1 MDKSRYIQ
9 SAFAL
14 LVLLCL
20 PASARAQSKRWE
32 HNIYQG
38 MGWVNKFVKEDEQN
52 IALHV
57 GYGINYHID
66 SRWSLMPGVGL
77 RLKGFGH
84 DNENAGNCSSTYI
97 DFPILVQYHFG
108 GEKRQ
113 GIVLECGPV
122 LSFRA
127 HGEKYHGGADWWLPH
142 PFNGKQEYRKFDL
155 GVRPA
160 VYYETKNWRFGV
172 QSHVS
177 LLDTKC
183 KYHPP
188 YDWEHGFGQFDDE
201 RYFDS
206 KLGHRYYAFDIV
218 ATICYHW

>member
-1 MDKSRYIQ
+1 MNKSRYIQ

-127 HGEKYHGGADWWLPH
+127 HGEKYHGGADWSQH
-142 PFNGKQEYRKFDL
+142 PFDGKQEYRKFDL
-155 GVRPA
+155 GVRPESITRPRTGA
-160 VYYETKNWRFGV
+160 LACKAMSLCWTPNANTIRHTTGSMVSDNSMTK
-172 QSHVS
+172 
-177 LLDTKC
+177 DTSIRSWAIAIM
-183 KYHPP
+183 P
-188 YDWEHGFGQFDDE
+188 
-201 RYFDS
+201 S
-206 KLGHRYYAFDIV
+206 IS
-218 ATICYHW
+218 

>member
-1 MDKSRYIQ
+1 
-9 SAFAL
+9 
-14 LVLLCL
+14 
-20 PASARAQSKRWE
+20 
-32 HNIYQG
+32 

-66 SRWSLMPGVGL
+66 SRWCLMPGVGL

-122 LSFRA
+122 LS
-127 HGEKYHGGADWWLPH
+127 LPG
-142 PFNGKQEYRKFDL
+142 PRREVSWGSGLVVAASLQWKA
-155 GVRPA
+155 GVSE
-160 VYYETKNWRFGV
+160 V
-172 QSHVS
+172 
-177 LLDTKC
+177 
-183 KYHPP
+183 
-188 YDWEHGFGQFDDE
+188 
-201 RYFDS
+201 
-206 KLGHRYYAFDIV
+206 
-218 ATICYHW
+218 

>member
-1 MDKSRYIQ
+1 
-9 SAFAL
+9 
-14 LVLLCL
+14 
-20 PASARAQSKRWE
+20 
-32 HNIYQG
+32 

-113 GIVLECGPV
+113 GIVLEGAALCFPSGPTARSIMGERTGRSIPSMESRSTGS
-122 LSFRA
+122 LTWAFAPQSITRPRTGALACRA
-127 HGEKYHGGADWWLPH
+127 MSLCWTPNANTIRHTTG
-142 PFNGKQEYRKFDL
+142 
-155 GVRPA
+155 
-160 VYYETKNWRFGV
+160 
-172 QSHVS
+172 SMVS
-177 LLDTKC
+177 
-183 KYHPP
+183 
-188 YDWEHGFGQFDDE
+188 GQFDDE

>member
-1 MDKSRYIQ
+1 MNKSRYIQ

-108 GEKRQ
+108 GE
-113 GIVLECGPV
+113 
-122 LSFRA
+122 
-127 HGEKYHGGADWWLPH
+127 
-142 PFNGKQEYRKFDL
+142 
-155 GVRPA
+155 
-160 VYYETKNWRFGV
+160 
-172 QSHVS
+172 
-177 LLDTKC
+177 
-183 KYHPP
+183 
-188 YDWEHGFGQFDDE
+188 
-201 RYFDS
+201 
-206 KLGHRYYAFDIV
+206 
-218 ATICYHW
+218 

>member
-1 MDKSRYIQ
+1 MNKSRYIQ
-9 SAFAL
+9 TAFAL

-155 GVRPA
+155 GVPPQSITRPRTGA
-160 VYYETKNWRFGV
+160 LACRAMSLCWTPNANTIRHTTGSMVSDNSMTK
-172 QSHVS
+172 
-177 LLDTKC
+177 DTSIRSWAIAIM
-183 KYHPP
+183 P
-188 YDWEHGFGQFDDE
+188 
-201 RYFDS
+201 S
-206 KLGHRYYAFDIV
+206 IS
-218 ATICYHW
+218 

>member
-1 MDKSRYIQ
+1 MNKSRYIQ

-20 PASARAQSKRWE
+20 PVSACAQGKRWE

-155 GVRPA
+155 GVRPQSITRPRTGA
-160 VYYETKNWRFGV
+160 LACRAMSLCWTPNANTIRHTTGSMVSDNSMTK
-172 QSHVS
+172 
-177 LLDTKC
+177 DTSIRSWAIAIM
-183 KYHPP
+183 P
-188 YDWEHGFGQFDDE
+188 
-201 RYFDS
+201 S
-206 KLGHRYYAFDIV
+206 IS
-218 ATICYHW
+218 

>member
-1 MDKSRYIQ
+1 MNKSRYIQ

-113 GIVLECGPV
+113 GIVSSAALCFPSGPTAR
-122 LSFRA
+122 SIM
-127 HGEKYHGGADWWLPH
+127 GERTGRSIPSMESRSTGSLTWAFAPQSITRPRTGALACKAMSPCWTPNANTIRHTTGSMVSD
-142 PFNGKQEYRKFDL
+142 NSM
-155 GVRPA
+155 
-160 VYYETKNWRFGV
+160 TK
-172 QSHVS
+172 
-177 LLDTKC
+177 DTSIRSWAIAIM
-183 KYHPP
+183 P
-188 YDWEHGFGQFDDE
+188 
-201 RYFDS
+201 S
-206 KLGHRYYAFDIV
+206 IS
-218 ATICYHW
+218 

>member
-1 MDKSRYIQ
+1 MNKSRYIQ

-155 GVRPA
+155 GVRPQSITRPRTGA
-160 VYYETKNWRFGV
+160 LACRAMSLCWTPNANTIRHTTGSMVSDNSMTK
-172 QSHVS
+172 
-177 LLDTKC
+177 DTSIRSWAIAIM
-183 KYHPP
+183 P
-188 YDWEHGFGQFDDE
+188 
-201 RYFDS
+201 S
-206 KLGHRYYAFDIV
+206 IS
-218 ATICYHW
+218 

>member
-1 MDKSRYIQ
+1 MNKSRYIQ

-97 DFPILVQYHFG
+97 DFPILVEYHLRDQ
-108 GEKRQ
+108 ELALWRA
-113 GIVLECGPV
+113 EPC
-122 LSFRA
+122 LSAGHQMQIPSAIRLGAWFR
-127 HGEKYHGGADWWLPH
+127 
-142 PFNGKQEYRKFDL
+142 
-155 GVRPA
+155 
-160 VYYETKNWRFGV
+160 
-172 QSHVS
+172 
-177 LLDTKC
+177 
-183 KYHPP
+183 
-188 YDWEHGFGQFDDE
+188 
-201 RYFDS
+201 
-206 KLGHRYYAFDIV
+206 
-218 ATICYHW
+218 TIR

>member
-1 MDKSRYIQ
+1 MNKSRYIQ

-20 PASARAQSKRWE
+20 PASACAQSKRWE

-160 VYYETKNWRFGV
+160 VYSRPRTGALACRAMSLCWTPNANTIRHTTGSMVSDNSMTK
-172 QSHVS
+172 
-177 LLDTKC
+177 DTSIRSWAIAIM
-183 KYHPP
+183 P
-188 YDWEHGFGQFDDE
+188 
-201 RYFDS
+201 S
-206 KLGHRYYAFDIV
+206 IS
-218 ATICYHW
+218 

>member
-1 MDKSRYIQ
+1 MNKSRYIQ

-127 HGEKYHGGADWWLPH
+127 HGEKYHGGADWSQH
-142 PFNGKQEYRKFDL
+142 PFDGKQEYRKFDL

-177 LLDTKC
+177 LLDTK
-183 KYHPP
+183 
-188 YDWEHGFGQFDDE
+188 
-201 RYFDS
+201 
-206 KLGHRYYAFDIV
+206 
-218 ATICYHW
+218 

>member
-1 MDKSRYIQ
+1 MNKSRYIQ

-97 DFPILVQYHFG
+97 DSPFWCNIILAERSDRESSSSAALCFPSGPTARSIMGERTG
-108 GEKRQ
+108 GCRIPSMESRSTGSLTWAFAPQ
-113 GIVLECGPV
+113 SITRPRTGALACRAMSLCWTPNANTIRHTTGSM
-122 LSFRA
+122 LS
-127 HGEKYHGGADWWLPH
+127 D
-142 PFNGKQEYRKFDL
+142 NSM
-155 GVRPA
+155 
-160 VYYETKNWRFGV
+160 TK
-172 QSHVS
+172 
-177 LLDTKC
+177 DTSIRSWAIAIM
-183 KYHPP
+183 P
-188 YDWEHGFGQFDDE
+188 
-201 RYFDS
+201 S
-206 KLGHRYYAFDIV
+206 IS
-218 ATICYHW
+218 

>member
-1 MDKSRYIQ
+1 MNKSRYIQ

-155 GVRPA
+155 GVRP
-160 VYYETKNWRFGV
+160 R
-172 QSHVS
+172 S
-177 LLDTKC
+177 LLRDQELALWRAEPC
-183 KYHPP
+183 LSAGHQMQIPSAI
-188 YDWEHGFGQFDDE
+188 
-201 RYFDS
+201 R
-206 KLGHRYYAFDIV
+206 LGAWFR
-218 ATICYHW
+218 TIR

>member
-1 MDKSRYIQ
+1 MNKSRYIQ

-113 GIVLECGPV
+113 GIVLECALCFPSGPTAR
-122 LSFRA
+122 SIM
-127 HGEKYHGGADWWLPH
+127 GERTGRSIPSMESRSTGSLTWAFAPQSITRPRTGALACKAMSLCWTPNANTIRHTTGSMVSD
-142 PFNGKQEYRKFDL
+142 NSM
-155 GVRPA
+155 
-160 VYYETKNWRFGV
+160 TK
-172 QSHVS
+172 
-177 LLDTKC
+177 DTSIRSWAIAIM
-183 KYHPP
+183 P
-188 YDWEHGFGQFDDE
+188 
-201 RYFDS
+201 S
-206 KLGHRYYAFDIV
+206 IS
-218 ATICYHW
+218 

>member
-1 MDKSRYIQ
+1 MNKSRYIQ

-127 HGEKYHGGADWWLPH
+127 HARSIMGERTGGCRIPSMESRSTGSLTWAFAP
-142 PFNGKQEYRKFDL
+142 QSIT
-155 GVRPA
+155 RPRTGA
-160 VYYETKNWRFGV
+160 LACRAMSLCWTPNANTIRHTTGSMVSDNSMTK
-172 QSHVS
+172 
-177 LLDTKC
+177 DTSIRSWAIAIM
-183 KYHPP
+183 P
-188 YDWEHGFGQFDDE
+188 
-201 RYFDS
+201 S
-206 KLGHRYYAFDIV
+206 IS
-218 ATICYHW
+218 